1 MKVLLAE
8 DTRDLNRAV
17 SVLLT
22 REGYEVDSAYDG
34 IEAYDFA
41 LKNGYDVIVLDIM
54 MPGMDGITVLKKI
67 RAEGNPHPAPPSR
80 EDSSHMISAIPAR
93 CARLRRCIRS
103 AHPSFPH
110 PTTRAVSATTA

>member
-1 MKVLLAE
+1 MRILLAE
-8 DTRDLNRAV
+8 DEKALSKAIFKIFEKNNYSVDAV
-17 SVLLT
+17 YNG
-22 REGYEVDSAYDG
+22 ED
-34 IEAYDFA
+34 A
-41 LKNGYDVIVLDIM
+41 LSYLELGSYGAAVLDIM